1 MKFEKPWTNNKS
13 IVKTKFSYFRSWGRT
28 GLSLSLPF
36 LIVGTGGIFP
46 TVSGL
51 LWFLYSAKS
60 EVILNYNL
68 LLEEITFAIR
78 TRDENA
84 WKKAQ
89 RFAPK
94 RKQIYVSRKK
104 LTKILY

>member
-1 MKFEKPWTNNKS
+1 MKFKKPWNSKKI
-13 IVKTKFSYFRSWGRT
+13 IVKTKISYFRSWGRT

-51 LWFLYSAKS
+51 LGFLYSAKS
-60 EVILNYNL
+60 EVILNFIL
-68 LLEEITFAIR
+68 LLEETTFAIR

-84 WKKAQ
+84 WKEAQ
-89 RFAPK
+89 RFASK
-94 RKQIYVSRKK
+94 A
-104 LTKILY
+104 